1 MLYMYSV
8 LYFKHAYI
16 YNIAPIMSYG
26 GGYDV

>member
-8 LYFKHAYI
+8 FYFKRAYI